1 MLPAF
6 SKYIA
11 ICVPYLRNPFC
22 RAGFTGRASQKP
34 PPPGRFQGRGPAA
47 FMPWQQET
55 GTCLIF
61 IRRPIHMPKK
71 QIPPGSGQKERPPW
85 QAAVF
90 EEEVLDVPGF
100 TVREGKAVYFQSERT
115 GSWENCRAAFCRSTA
130 SGRGGP
136 PWQTAVREFRCLVQ
150 VLFMRLGFQK
160 PSA

>member
-1 MLPAF
+1 MAGGGLQRRKLGYPGFYCQGGEGCISSVREDWRLGKLPCF
-6 SKYIA
+6 F
-11 ICVPYLRNPFC
+11 LC
-22 RAGFTGRASQKP
+22 RGTA
-34 PPPGRFQGRGPAA
+34 PGRGG
-47 FMPWQQET
+47 
-55 GTCLIF
+55 
-61 IRRPIHMPKK
+61 
-71 QIPPGSGQKERPPW
+71 PPW

-100 TVREGKAVYFQSERT
+100 TVREGRAVYFQSGRT
-115 GSWENCRAAFCRSTA
+115 VSWENCRAAFCRSTA

>member
-34 PPPGRFQGRGPAA
+34 PPQGRFQGRGLAA

-71 QIPPGSGQKERPPW
+71 QTPPGSGQKERPPW

-100 TVREGKAVYFQSERT
+100 TVREGRAVYFQSGRT
-115 GSWENCRAAFCRSTA
+115 VSWENCRAAFCRSTA

>member
-1 MLPAF
+1 
-6 SKYIA
+6 
-11 ICVPYLRNPFC
+11 
-22 RAGFTGRASQKP
+22 
-34 PPPGRFQGRGPAA
+34 
-47 FMPWQQET
+47 
-55 GTCLIF
+55 
-61 IRRPIHMPKK
+61 MPKK
-71 QIPPGSGQKERPPW
+71 QTPPGSGQKGRPPW

-100 TVREGKAVYFQSERT
+100 TVREGKAVYFQSGRT

-130 SGRGGP
+130 FGRGGP